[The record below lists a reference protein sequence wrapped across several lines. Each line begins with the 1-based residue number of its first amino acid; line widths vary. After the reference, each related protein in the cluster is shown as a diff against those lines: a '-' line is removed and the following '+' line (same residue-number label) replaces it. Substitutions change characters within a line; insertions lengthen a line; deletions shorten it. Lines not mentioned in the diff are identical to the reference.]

1 MIGKL
6 SYNQVEQIATELKQA
21 KQTVE
26 AITKNLNI
34 EVIGDFLAT
43 VEGYSKYLQTTI
55 EMSKDADHALE
66 ELKNRK

>member
-6 SYNQVEQIATELKQA
+6 SYNQVEQIATELEQA

-43 VEGYSKYLQTTI
+43 VEEYSKYLQTTI